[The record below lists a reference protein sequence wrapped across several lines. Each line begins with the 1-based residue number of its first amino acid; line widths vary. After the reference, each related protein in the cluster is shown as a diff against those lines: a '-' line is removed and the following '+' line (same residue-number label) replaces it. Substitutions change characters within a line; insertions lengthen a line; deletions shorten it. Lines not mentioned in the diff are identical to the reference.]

1 MKKINFTIRE
11 IMCATNGTF
20 TGDCTLLDECITTTV
35 TDSRKVA
42 PGSLFIAIKGENV
55 DGYDFI
61 PSAVDKGAICVVTDR
76 AYEGYP
82 CVVVNDSVEAFQ
94 NIAREYRKKLNITV
108 IGITGSVGKT
118 TTKEIVSSVLEQK
131 YKVVKT
137 EGNFNNGIGLPLT
150 IMSIKPDTEVA
161 VVEMGMN
168 HFGEMRLL
176 SSIAVPTMCIMT
188 NIGVSHIEN
197 LGSRENILKAKSEIF
212 EFMSRTARCILNG
225 DDDLLCTLDIPNRCD
240 YGFDSGNDI
249 YIESFKEH
257 GFDGTDFVVD
267 MFGEKCNC
275 HLQVPGRHV
284 LFAAMAAMAAGSWL
298 GLTRSQI
305 EEGIEKAR
313 TISGR
318 TNIIKTPKYTLIDD
332 CYNAAPQSM
341 KSGIDLL
348 SKSDGYARNIAIFG
362 DMGELG
368 RDERYLHKTVGEY
381 AAKSKIDLLITIGPL
396 SRETYEGALEK
407 GGNAMWFETKED
419 FLKEKDNVLCQGDAI
434 LIKASNFMK
443 FSKIVEALSQE
454 GEL

>member
-1 MKKINFTIRE
+1 MTTKIDFTIRE
-11 IMCATNGTF
+11 ILSAANGTF
-20 TGDCTLLDECITTTV
+20 TGDCALLDECITTTV
-35 TDSRKVA
+35 TDSRKAVA
-42 PGSLFIAIKGENV
+42 GSLFIAIKGEKV

-61 PSAVDKGAICVVTDR
+61 PAAIDNGALCVITDR
-76 AYEGYP
+76 PYEGYP

-94 NIAREYRKKLNITV
+94 DIARAYRKKLNITI

-118 TTKEIVSSVLEQK
+118 TTKEIVASVLEQK
-131 YKVVKT
+131 YNVVKT

-150 IMSIKPDTEVA
+150 IMSIKRDTEIA

-176 SSIAVPTMCIMT
+176 SSIAIPTMCIMT
-188 NIGVSHIEN
+188 NIGISHIEN

-212 EFMSRTARCILNG
+212 EYMSRTARCILNG
-225 DDDLLCTLDIPNRCD
+225 DDDLLCTLDVPNRCD
-240 YGFDSGNDI
+240 YGFNEGNDI

-257 GFDGTDFVVD
+257 GFDGTDFVADV
-267 MFGEKCNC
+267 FGEKYNC
-275 HLQVPGRHV
+275 HINVPGRHV

-298 GLTRSQI
+298 GLTHSQI
-305 EEGIEKAR
+305 EEGIAKAR

-318 TNIIKTPKYTLIDD
+318 TNVIKTDKYTLIDD

-348 SKSDGYARNIAIFG
+348 TKSDGYPRNVAIFG

-368 RDERYLHKTVGEY
+368 PDEKYLHKNVGEY
-381 AAKSKIDLLITIGPL
+381 AAISKVDLLITIGNL
-396 SRETYEGALEK
+396 SKETFEGAVSR
-407 GGNAMWFETKED
+407 GGNAIWFETKAE
-419 FLKEKDNVLCQGDAI
+419 FLSKKDEILRDGDAI

-443 FSKIVEALSQE
+443 FSEIVEALK
-454 GEL
+454 